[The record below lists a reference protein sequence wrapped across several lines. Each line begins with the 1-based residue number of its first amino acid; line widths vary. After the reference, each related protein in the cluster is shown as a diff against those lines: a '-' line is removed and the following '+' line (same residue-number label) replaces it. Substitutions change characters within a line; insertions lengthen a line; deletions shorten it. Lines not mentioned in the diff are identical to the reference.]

1 LNSLDMVDSM
11 LEMYIYET
19 SQQLE
24 QLETIILE
32 SETANVYPS
41 GTIDEIFRIMHTIKG
56 SSAML
61 SLANIAELAH
71 HIEDLF
77 DRLRSDNSMVRDH
90 SGMNDLLL
98 ECVDFIKVELTK
110 VKNKDSVDGD
120 PRKLVKQ
127 IQHFLAKQTESIPFH
142 CYQAS
147 VFYQDGCEMENM
159 RALALIR
166 NLKELGGEISHI
178 PEDLM
183 DHESSTTLIR
193 EKGLQLNYRTDKS
206 YEEVYEVFMRAS
218 FVQDFELREVEEA
231 FEAEDVNERQN
242 TPAIENN
249 PQGNQGMLSVHVHK
263 LDRLMDLV
271 GEMVIAEAMVTQNP
285 DLKGLELENFHNASR
300 LLHKITGE
308 LQDIVMSIRMV
319 PIAATFQK
327 MQRIVRDM
335 SKKLNKDIEL
345 NIIGEETE
353 VDKNIIDH
361 IADPLMHLVRN
372 AMDHGIES
380 EQDRVSRGKPARGR
394 LTLEA
399 KTSGNEVQIIISDD
413 GKGLIKSQILEKAKE
428 NGLLTRH
435 ESEMSEKEI
444 YNLIFLPG
452 FSTRDEITEFSG
464 RGVGMDVV
472 TKNLS
477 AVGGSISV
485 ESSVHIGTAVTMRIP
500 LTLAIIDGMNIMVGK
515 SSFTIP
521 TMAIRE
527 SFRPN
532 EEDIIIDPEG
542 NEMIIVRGQCLPIM
556 RLHDRFNVHTD
567 VKQICDGILITL
579 EEDDKVVCLFVDG
592 LIGQQQVV
600 VKALPEYISSTRSIR
615 GLAGCTLLGNG
626 SISLILDVG
635 GLMNNKVVD

>member
-1 LNSLDMVDSM
+1 MVDSM
-11 LEMYIYET
+11 LDMYIYET

-24 QLETIILE
+24 QLETLILE
-32 SETANVYPS
+32 SERASMYSS
-41 GTIDEIFRIMHTIKG
+41 GTIGEIFRIMHTIKG
-56 SSAML
+56 SSAMM
-61 SLANIAELAH
+61 SLANIAELTH

-77 DRLRSDNSMVRDH
+77 DRLRSDNSIVRDH

-98 ECVDFIKVELTK
+98 ECLDFIKVELDK
-110 VKNKDSVDGD
+110 VKNNDSVDGD
-120 PRKLVKQ
+120 PRRLVEQ
-127 IQHFLAKQTESIPFH
+127 IQHFLVKQAESTPYRCF
-142 CYQAS
+142 QAT
-147 VFYQDGCEMENM
+147 VFYQDGCEMENV

-166 NLKELGGEISHI
+166 NLKELGGEISHV

-183 DHESSTTLIR
+183 DHESSTALIR
-193 EKGLQLNYRTDKS
+193 EKGLQLNYQTDKS
-206 YEEVYEVFMRAS
+206 YEEVYDVFMRAS
-218 FVQDFELREVEEA
+218 LVQDFELQEVEAA
-231 FEAEDVNERQN
+231 FEAEDADEDEQLN
-242 TPAIENN
+242 TPTIELN
-249 PQGNQGMLSVHVHK
+249 PQGNQGMLSVHVYK

-285 DLKGLELENFHNASR
+285 DLHGLELENFHNASR

-319 PIAATFQK
+319 PIAATFQR

-335 SKKLNKDIEL
+335 SKKLDKDIEL
-345 NIIGEETE
+345 SIIGEETE

-361 IADPLMHLVRN
+361 ISDPLMHLVRN

-380 EQDRVSRGKPARGR
+380 EQDRVSKGKPARGR
-394 LTLEA
+394 ITLEA
-399 KTSGNEVQIIISDD
+399 KTAGNEVQIIISDD
-413 GKGLIKSQILEKAKE
+413 GKGLNRSEILKKAKE

-435 ESEMSEKEI
+435 ESELSEREI

-477 AVGGSISV
+477 AIGGSISV
-485 ESSVHIGTAVTMRIP
+485 ESSVHIGTAVTMKIP
-500 LTLAIIDGMNIMVGK
+500 LTLAIIDGMNAMVGK
-515 SSFTIP
+515 SCFTIP
-521 TMAIRE
+521 TMSIRE

-532 EEDIIIDPEG
+532 EGDIIIDPDG
-542 NEMIIVRGQCLPIM
+542 TEMIIVRGQCLPIM
-556 RLHDRFNVHTD
+556 RLHDRFQVHTD
-567 VKQICDGILITL
+567 VKQISEGILIIL
-579 EEDDKVVCLFVDG
+579 EEDDNVICLFVDC

-600 VKALPEYISSTRSIR
+600 VKALPDYISNTRSIG

-635 GLMNNKVVD
+635 GLMNKQGR